1 MAKILTIDDSMT
13 MCKMIEAFL
22 VSAGHEVT
30 IALGPREALEIART
44 EKFDLVL
51 CDINMPEMSGI
62 SLVSKLR
69 RLAAFEFIPIIMVT
83 TENSDYKKEKAK
95 TTGATG
101 WLQKPVSEERLL
113 KAVNKLTG

>member
-1 MAKILTIDDSMT
+1 MSKILTIDDSLT

-22 VSAGHEVT
+22 LNAGHDVT

-44 EKFDLVL
+44 EVFDLVL
-51 CDINMPEMSGI
+51 CDINMPQMSGI

-69 RLAAFEFIPIIMVT
+69 RIPAFEYIPIIMVT